1 MKQYIKITG
10 LLLVYFIAGL
20 GLKAQNYA
28 DTINHIFE
36 HVDKTRI
43 TTGLLSD
50 YGIQMVEFSNFNG
63 IPADSNY
70 VDINTWK
77 KLYVGIYTSKINSNI
92 YLDSPDDVDDIIN

>member
-1 MKQYIKITG
+1 MKRNNIIIV
-10 LLLVYFIAGL
+10 LVFGFLIAGH

-36 HVDKTRI
+36 HVDKSRI

-50 YGIQMVEFSNFNG
+50 YGVQMVNLSDFNG
-63 IPADSNY
+63 TPADSNY

-77 KLYVGIYTSKINSNI
+77 KLYVGIYTSDLVN
-92 YLDSPDDVDDIIN
+92 L